1 MPRSENTILV
11 IVSLRKD
18 LVRDT
23 NSPTKKK
30 STHTTANN
38 MHVVRMARNDLP
50 RTDHYAPSAEDA
62 RRLGD
67 VGCGSQGQDA
77 SSISHEN
84 IELTRMFGNR
94 VLLEYW
100 SLKEPVANPPNRN
113 TIPKKLTYVT
123 HYALDMAY
131 VTPPGNTET
140 YKKFKRRLYKGLL
153 NWRTPNE
160 IKNCESP
167 RNTRQSPGHAY
178 ELHST
183 QPGYLSALNPYGTQ

>member
-1 MPRSENTILV
+1 MPRSENTV
-11 IVSLRKD
+11 CAIVSPRKD
-18 LVRDT
+18 LVRGT
-23 NSPTKKK
+23 NPPTEQ
-30 STHTTANN
+30 STHTTTDNN
-38 MHVVRMARNDLP
+38 MHVVYMARNDLL

-167 RNTRQSPGHAY
+167 TNTRQSPGHAY
-178 ELHST
+178 GPHYT
-183 QPGYLSALNPYGTQ
+183 QHGYLSS